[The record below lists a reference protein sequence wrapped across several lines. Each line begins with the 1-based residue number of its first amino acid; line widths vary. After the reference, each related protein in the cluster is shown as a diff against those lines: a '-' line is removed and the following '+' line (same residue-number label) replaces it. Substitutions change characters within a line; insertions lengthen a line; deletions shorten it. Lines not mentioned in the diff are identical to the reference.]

1 MLTTI
6 IGLSQWFIVYWWWY
20 KNFEDCF
27 FLNSR
32 ACDHHT
38 KTLKLIL
45 LELATITQK
54 LLYSFCGS
62 LQPSHKIFYTHF
74 VGAYNHHTKSFILI
88 LLELTT
94 ITQKLLYSFCGSLQP
109 SHKNFYT
116 HFAGAYNHHTKT
128 FILILRE
135 LTTITQKLLYSF
147 CSIHMCLWPLQDL
160 FCIRRKKTVMYIL
173 TYFSIWKYEN
183 WRYIVWWRRRE

>member
-62 LQPSHKIFYTHF
+62 LQPSHK
-74 VGAYNHHTKSFILI
+74 
-88 LLELTT
+88 
-94 ITQKLLYSFCGSLQP
+94 
-109 SHKNFYT
+109 NFYT
-116 HFAGAYNHHTKT
+116 HLVGAYNHHTKT
-128 FILILRE
+128 FILILWE